1 MAHDVEQAIRLAR
14 ELQALLGGVSFPVD
28 RPAATELR
36 AKVCEFAYQLRLLGV
51 SPERAVVAV
60 KDVLRD
66 AGYETSTRTKS
77 TEALLTPR
85 DHLLGDVVSWCID
98 GYYNHR
104 A

>member
-1 MAHDVEQAIRLAR
+1 MRF
-14 ELQALLGGVSFPVD
+14 G
-28 RPAATELR
+28 
-36 AKVCEFAYQLRLLGV
+36 CEFADELRTLGV

-85 DHLLGDVVSWCID
+85 DHLLGDVVSWCIE
-98 GYYNHR
+98 GYYSHQ